1 MTLRSL
7 LREALATTWANKVP
21 SALVCLIVAAM
32 CMMTISTVGRTA
44 AAEAQVADRINSAG
58 ARELVL
64 SDKKNAGLIN
74 SAVINLAAGLSVTDR
89 AVGLQSP
96 LDVHNSYIGSG
107 STPVPAWPVIGDLA
121 GVVTLDSGRMPGAG
135 EALVASDMLE
145 KLGLEVP
152 VGSVSS
158 INSKISLD
166 YPVVGSFTPR
176 EPFETLSQ
184 GLVIKAPDTHT
195 ATNLHVVLTSSEQ
208 AAIAQSAVIGLLGP
222 IDDPQSIS
230 IQSPLALA
238 QLHDEVVGDLGSF
251 GRSLLYGSLIIG
263 ALLVGI
269 VVFADILVRRK
280 DLGRRRALGATR
292 STIIRLMV
300 LRTLFPA
307 IVGAFTGTV
316 GGMLVANQSGA
327 LPPISFCIGI
337 MILALIAAGASALAP
352 ATYAAHSD
360 PVKVLRTP

>member
-1 MTLRSL
+1 MNPLSL

-64 SDKKNAGLIN
+64 TDKKNAGLLDA
-74 SAVINLAAGLSVTDR
+74 SVINLAAALSVSDR

-96 LDVHNSYIGSG
+96 IDVHNTSIGAG
-107 STPVPAWPVIGDLA
+107 ATPVPAWQVLGELD
-121 GVVTLDSGRMPGAG
+121 GVVHLESGRMPQPG
-135 EALVASDMLE
+135 EALVASGMLG
-145 KLGLEVP
+145 KLGLEVAA
-152 VGSVSS
+152 GSVSPT
-158 INSKISLD
+158 KTKTAVD

-176 EPFETLSQ
+176 EPFEVLSG
-184 GLVIKAPDTHT
+184 GLVIKAPESLT
-195 ATNLHVVLTSSEQ
+195 ATNLHVVLTNAEQ
-208 AAIAQSAVIGLLGP
+208 AGIAQNAVIGLLGP
-222 IDDPQSIS
+222 LPDPASVAV
-230 IQSPLALA
+230 QSPVAMA
-238 QLHDEVVGDLGSF
+238 QLHDEVVGDLGAF
-251 GRSLLYGSLIIG
+251 GRSMLYGSLGVG

-292 STIIRLMV
+292 STIIWLMV
-300 LRTLFPA
+300 LRTLLPA
-307 IVGAFTGTV
+307 IIGAFAGT
-316 GGMLVANQSGA
+316 MSGILLA
-327 LPPISFCIGI
+327 QRAGSLPPLAFCFGI
-337 MILALIAAGASALAP
+337 LILALISAAASALAP